1 MPYGHFFLT
10 NGNTTL
16 LETISQLFIPLI
28 EFFKRFGEYGLF
40 IYSILETITP
50 MAGVEFILFPL
61 LVANAD
67 RWWMIA
73 LNVVVA
79 NTIGAFIVYFF
90 MAKEDNK
97 LYNKVVSKRN
107 QARGK
112 KLFDRYGFWAIFIF
126 AMTPLPFFV
135 ILFTAAVAK
144 MKFIPYIFA
153 AFLSRGTRFFITAY
167 AVVSLEG
174 QARQANIILW
184 LAVVG
189 VGGALVLMF
198 IQSKVLSYF
207 ENKANTP
214 EEEKVEDTY
223 EQPRNES

>member
-1 MPYGHFFLT
+1 MPYSHYFLS
-10 NGNTTL
+10 NGETTL
-16 LETISQLFIPLI
+16 IDTITQLFIPLI
-28 EFFKRFGEYGLF
+28 EFFMRFGEIGLF

-61 LVANAD
+61 LMANQE

-73 LNVVVA
+73 FNVVIA

-90 MAKEDNK
+90 MAKDDNK
-97 LYNKVVSKRN
+97 MYNRVVSKRN
-107 QARGK
+107 QVRAK

-144 MKFIPYIFA
+144 MKFVPYIIA
-153 AFLSRGTRFFITAY
+153 AFLSRGTRFFMTAY
-167 AVVSLEG
+167 AVVFLGS
-174 QARQANIILW
+174 QAEVIWL

-189 VGGALVLMF
+189 VGGALILMF
-198 IQSKVLSYF
+198 IQKKLLTHF
-207 ENKANTP
+207 ESRVNEPEPTDETP
-214 EEEKVEDTY
+214 S
-223 EQPRNES
+223 QSA